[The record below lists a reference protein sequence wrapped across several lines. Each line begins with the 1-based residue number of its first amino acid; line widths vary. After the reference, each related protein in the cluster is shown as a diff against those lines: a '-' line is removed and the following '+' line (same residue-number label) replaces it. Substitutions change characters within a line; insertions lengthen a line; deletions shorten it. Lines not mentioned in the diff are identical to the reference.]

1 MIIVYYASK
10 HKKYVLHPKNDS
22 FDLKMTIV
30 DSKMIVFNPK
40 MTICVPL
47 IDNFDSKI
55 IIVTK
60 NNNFVPKTLI
70 FTQNLF

>member
-40 MTICVPL
+40 MTIFEPL
-47 IDNFDSKI
+47 IDNFDSKMKI
-55 IIVTK
+55 FTK
-60 NNNFVPKTLI
+60 NDYFYPKTII
-70 FTQNLF
+70 FSLKIF